1 MNSSKLTLRT
11 KLLAMF
17 FTALTFNPFSV
28 QPILAD
34 VHDVMQKAV
43 VTGTVVDDQG
53 EPIIGATVTV
63 VGGNASQGAISDM
76 DGNFSIQVSPRC
88 QAQVFLPWY
97 VRRGRSCQ
105 KRHEGYVA
113 CLRCRTTRWCRSSG
127 LWRSEEGDS
136 HRCPTHR

>member
-76 DGNFSIQVSPRC
+76 DGNFSIQVSPGAKLKFSYLGMSDVVVPVYSGRYP
-88 QAQVFLPWY
+88 FTNSGDTRSL
-97 VRRGRSCQ
+97 RR
-105 KRHEGYVA
+105 
-113 CLRCRTTRWCRSSG
+113 
-127 LWRSEEGDS
+127 
-136 HRCPTHR
+136 

>member
-43 VTGTVVDDQG
+43 VTGTVVDDLG
-53 EPIIGATVTV
+53 EPIIRATVTV

-76 DGNFSIQVSPRC
+76 DGNFSIQVTPG
-88 QAQVFLPWY
+88 AKLKFPTWY

-105 KRHEGYVA
+105 KRHRR
-113 CLRCRTTRWCRSSG
+113 LRCMPLMPYNSVV
-127 LWRSEEGDS
+127 
-136 HRCPTHR
+136 